1 MNIQADQHLP
11 KPGIYGKKILIQ
23 KKILTMKKLTGMKK
37 GFSSLENKKLKRD
50 DLKSVNGSLRSYAI
64 ESSAAVTTPG
74 CYEADHYT
82 SNGGDYIG
90 RLEVC

>member
-1 MNIQADQHLP
+1 
-11 KPGIYGKKILIQ
+11 
-23 KKILTMKKLTGMKK
+23 MKKLAGMKK

-50 DLKSVNGSLRSYAI
+50 DLKSVNGSLKSYAI
-64 ESSAAVTTPG
+64 QSSAAVTTPG

-82 SNGGDYIG
+82 SNGGEYID